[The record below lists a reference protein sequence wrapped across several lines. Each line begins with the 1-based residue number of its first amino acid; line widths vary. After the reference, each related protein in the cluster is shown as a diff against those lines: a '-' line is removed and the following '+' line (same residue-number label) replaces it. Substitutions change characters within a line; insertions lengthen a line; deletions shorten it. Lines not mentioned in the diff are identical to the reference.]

1 MFFFVWDKMNNYEGL
16 RINQKTVAIPL
27 RTKELPCQ
35 NLYQKMLQNED
46 QYSRQISR
54 LRSRPKPRPLHL
66 QSCSIHN
73 NNKLSSIFQSQ
84 IHFKT
89 LHPLACGS
97 KTPHPLVLYST
108 TSLFIYQTKYV
119 FNLWTLF
126 PSECFCCELGLIYP
140 TLWDFL
146 KISQFTDHVT

>member
-1 MFFFVWDKMNNYEGL
+1 
-16 RINQKTVAIPL
+16 
-27 RTKELPCQ
+27 
-35 NLYQKMLQNED
+35 MLQNED
-46 QYSRQISR
+46 QDSRQISR

-97 KTPHPLVLYST
+97 KTPHPLVLIST
-108 TSLFIYQTKYV
+108 ASLLIYNISDQVNGVQPLLNTFLLGVFLWSDVSLFVRFLKSK
-119 FNLWTLF
+119 F
-126 PSECFCCELGLIYP
+126 LGLTETVWVIKFCHSYN
-140 TLWDFL
+140 
-146 KISQFTDHVT
+146 IVHVEYQCSNDVNLPV